1 MITFVNLMCKGNIKN
16 CTKLFGGVEFTRGKI
31 MLDREFVQISKRN
44 IIIIFDIVFFS
55 FLQETTF
62 LFHEML
68 LTLHQTLFYKHYQ
81 IKLNKYQL

>member
-1 MITFVNLMCKGNIKN
+1 
-16 CTKLFGGVEFTRGKI
+16 

-55 FLQETTF
+55 FLQENTF

-68 LTLHQTLFYKHYQ
+68 LTLHQTLFYKQ
-81 IKLNKYQL
+81 TIKLNKYQL